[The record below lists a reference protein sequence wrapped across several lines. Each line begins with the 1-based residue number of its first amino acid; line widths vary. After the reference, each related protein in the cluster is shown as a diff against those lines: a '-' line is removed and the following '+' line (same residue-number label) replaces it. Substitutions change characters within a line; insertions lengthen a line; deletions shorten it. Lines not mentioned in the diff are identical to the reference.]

1 MQKHHLTIK
10 GIRIAY
16 IEQNPDCKNTIFFI
30 HGNSL
35 SSASWMKQLNSEL
48 LSKYRLIAFDLPA
61 HGDSAASPAPDNHY
75 TFAGLA
81 SIATLLVEELETG
94 PYIICGVSLGTN
106 IMAEMIPFGID
117 PAGMF
122 FAGSCLMGEGIGLD
136 RIALPG
142 ADLSVFF
149 SDDTEDTA
157 VKKYMSLTSLSEDLS
172 DEQLF
177 LSDFKKV
184 QTPFRSTFINSIM
197 TGKLGDHFRQVNSSS
212 CLMGWVFGADEK
224 VANPHYLDDVDIPKW
239 NNQVFKIPGAS
250 HLVNIDQPE
259 EFNKLLAEFAE
270 DCFD

>member
-1 MQKHHLTIK
+1 MQKHQLTIK

-16 IEQNPDCKNTIFFI
+16 FEQNPDCKNTIFFI

-35 SSASWMKQLNSEL
+35 SSASWMKQFNSEV

-61 HGDSAASPAPDNHY
+61 HGDSSASPEPDNHY
-75 TFAGLA
+75 SFSSLA
-81 SIATLLVEELETG
+81 SIATLLVEQLETG

-117 PAGMF
+117 PAGLF
-122 FAGSCLMGEGIGLD
+122 FAGSCLMGEGIGLE

-149 SDDTEDTA
+149 SDAAEDAA
-157 VKKYMSLTSLSEDLS
+157 VMKYRSQTSLSEDLS
-172 DEQLF
+172 DAQSF
-177 LSDFKKV
+177 LADFKRV
-184 QTPFRSTFINSIM
+184 QTPFRTRFINSIM
-197 TGKLGDHFRQVNSSS
+197 TGNLGDHFRQVNSSS

-224 VANPHYLDDVDIPKW
+224 VVDPHYLDDVDVPKW
-239 NNQVFKIPGAS
+239 KDQVFKIPGAS

-259 EFNKLLAEFAE
+259 AFNKLLAEFAW
-270 DCFD
+270 DCFV

>member
-16 IEQNPDCKNTIFFI
+16 IEQNPDCKDTIFFI
-30 HGNSL
+30 HGNSV
-35 SSASWMKQLNSEL
+35 SSASWMKQLSSEL
-48 LSKYRLIAFDLPA
+48 LGKYRLIAFDLPA
-61 HGDSAASPAPDNHY
+61 HGDSEASPEPDNHY

-81 SIATLLVEELETG
+81 SIATLLVEQLETG

-106 IMAEMIPFGID
+106 IMAEMIPFGVD
-117 PAGMF
+117 PSGMF

-149 SDDTEDTA
+149 SDGAEDEA
-157 VKKYMSLTSLSEDLS
+157 VMKYRSLTSISEDLT
-172 DEQLF
+172 DAQLF
-177 LSDFKKV
+177 LADFKKV

-197 TGKLGDHFRQVNSSS
+197 TGNLGDHFRQVNSSS
-212 CLMGWVFGADEK
+212 CLMGWVFGAGEK
-224 VANPHYLDDVDIPKW
+224 VVDPHYLDDVDIPKW
-239 NNQVFKIPGAS
+239 KDKVFQIPRAS

-259 EFNKLLAEFAE
+259 AFNKLLAEFAV
-270 DCFD
+270 DCFE